1 MLLMPPHLPH
11 TFEPVRTERLLLRMM
26 TPADTDDVHAYQSL
40 PDVCR
45 YLLFEPRSRTVVA
58 EKVAGQ
64 ADATTLTADGD
75 YWQPAVELDGRVVG
89 DLFFRLESIEHQ
101 TAEIGWTLHPEFGGR
116 GLMTEADGALLAI
129 AFDTLGLHRV
139 FANLDP
145 RNTAS
150 AALCR
155 RLGMREEA
163 YHVEDMWSKGQW
175 TDSSIYALLAR
186 EWAQLSGRSGPAPS

>member
-1 MLLMPPHLPH
+1 MPPHLPH

-26 TPADTDDVHAYQSL
+26 TPADTDDVYAYQSL

-45 YLLFEPRSRTVVA
+45 YLLFEPRSRALVA

-64 ADATTLTADGD
+64 AVATTLTVDGD
-75 YWQPAVELDGRVVG
+75 YWQPAVELDGRVIG

-101 TAEIGWTLHPEFGGR
+101 TAEIGWTLHPDFGGR
-116 GLMTEADGALLAI
+116 GLMTEAASALLGI
-129 AFDTLGLHRV
+129 AFETLALHRV

-186 EWAQLSGRSGPAPS
+186 EWGGLSARSGPAPS